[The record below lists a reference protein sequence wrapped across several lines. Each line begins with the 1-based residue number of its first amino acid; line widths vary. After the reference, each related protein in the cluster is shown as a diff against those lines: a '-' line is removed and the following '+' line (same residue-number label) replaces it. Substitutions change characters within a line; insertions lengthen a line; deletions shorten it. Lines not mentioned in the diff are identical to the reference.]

1 MGIARKI
8 RGDEFYSQ
16 MIKLV
21 VPIVIQNILNAAI
34 SSADVVMLK
43 FVGQSAIS
51 AVSLATQYANI
62 LFSVFFGLGTG
73 VTMLCA
79 QYYGKGDLKAIDIVQ
94 GIAMRFAI
102 ISSVAFALAAL
113 FIPELMMRVFTS
125 DEELI
130 KVGVEY
136 IRWISISYLCMG
148 IIEVYM
154 SVLRSIGRVA
164 ICTILNVGAFFVNI
178 GINSI
183 SIDKFGSA
191 LAGDYKKNNEM
202 FKINSIFIFGLFNAP
217 KIGAQGVAIATSA
230 TRLMELV
237 GCIIISINS
246 KDVKLAVKSIFIR
259 NKVLFKDFVRLSLP
273 ALFNDVV
280 WGLGFSMYS
289 VIIGHLGSDAVA
301 ANSFVV
307 VARNFGTIL
316 CFGIAGGG
324 TILLG
329 NILGENKL
337 DLARIYAKRI
347 LKMTIIGGIVG
358 GLMVVAAIPFIVV
371 YAKNTLTATAIHYL
385 KIMLLINGYYISG
398 TAVNTVLIA
407 GVFRAGGDSKFGLIC
422 DIIDMW
428 VYAVPLGLISAFIL
442 KLPVLVVYF
451 LLCTD
456 EFVKWPWVFKRYK
469 SEKWLKNITR
479 EDIY

>member
-183 SIDKFGSA
+183 
-191 LAGDYKKNNEM
+191 
-202 FKINSIFIFGLFNAP
+202 FIFGLFNAP

-358 GLMVVAAIPFIVV
+358 GLMVVAAIPFIVM

>member
-178 GINSI
+178 G
-183 SIDKFGSA
+183 
-191 LAGDYKKNNEM
+191 
-202 FKINSIFIFGLFNAP
+202 INSIFIFGLFNAP

>member
-43 FVGQSAIS
+43 VVGQSAIS
-51 AVSLATQYANI
+51 AVSLATQYANM

-113 FIPELMMRVFTS
+113 FIPEIMMRVFTS

-178 GINSI
+178 G
-183 SIDKFGSA
+183 
-191 LAGDYKKNNEM
+191 
-202 FKINSIFIFGLFNAP
+202 INSIFIFGLFNAP

-385 KIMLLINGYYISG
+385 KIMLLINGYNISG

>member
-43 FVGQSAIS
+43 VVGQSAIS

-113 FIPELMMRVFTS
+113 FIPEIMMRVFTS

-178 GINSI
+178 G
-183 SIDKFGSA
+183 
-191 LAGDYKKNNEM
+191 
-202 FKINSIFIFGLFNAP
+202 INSIFIFGLFNAP

-385 KIMLLINGYYISG
+385 KIMLLINGYNISG

>member
-183 SIDKFGSA
+183 
-191 LAGDYKKNNEM
+191 
-202 FKINSIFIFGLFNAP
+202 FIFGLFNAP

-230 TRLMELV
+230 TRLMERV

>member
-183 SIDKFGSA
+183 
-191 LAGDYKKNNEM
+191 
-202 FKINSIFIFGLFNAP
+202 FIFGLFNAP
-217 KIGAQGVAIATSA
+217 KIGAQGVAIATSS